1 MNTISLTQAVIEDV
15 ANVQKHFIDGIVA
28 STKTFT
34 ATSDRT
40 PLLKGL
46 DATQGLLVTGI
57 KARAELLDVL
67 YTNVAKIEQL
77 PAPVAK
83 VNAQVKELAEK
94 FHNAEQKIVKNAF
107 ESLERFI
114 PAAADSKFVSAF
126 QTPMQTVLDLTK
138 KAFEVPANFVKKF
151 ATKAEAKTEQAV
163 ATATAATEKATE
175 KVEEVAKEVAAKV
188 EKKAE
193 KVAAK

>member
-1 MNTISLTQAVIEDV
+1 MNTINLTQAVIEDV

-28 STKTFT
+28 TTKTFT

-46 DATQGLLVTGI
+46 DATQGFITTGI

-67 YTNVAKIEQL
+67 YTNVAKINNL

-83 VNAQVKELAEK
+83 VNGQVKDLAEK

-114 PAAADSKFVSAF
+114 PAAADSKFLTAL
-126 QTPMQTVLDLTK
+126 QTPVQTVLDLTQ
-138 KAFEVPANFVKKF
+138 KAIEIPAQLVKRF
-151 ATKAEAKTEQAV
+151 SAKAEVKAEQAADKATAAV
-163 ATATAATEKATE
+163 ATATE

-193 KVAAK
+193 KAAK

>member
-1 MNTISLTQAVIEDV
+1 MNTINLTQAVIEDV

-28 STKTFT
+28 TTKTFT

-46 DATQGLLVTGI
+46 DATQGLINTTI
-57 KARAELLDVL
+57 KARAEFLDVV
-67 YTNVAKIEQL
+67 YTNVAKINNL

-83 VNAQVKELAEK
+83 VNSQVKDLAEK
-94 FHNAEQKIVKNAF
+94 FHATEQKLVKNAF

-114 PAAADSKFVSAF
+114 PAAADSKFLSAL

-138 KAFEVPANFVKKF
+138 KAIEVPTNLVKRF
-151 ATKAEAKTEQAV
+151 TAKAEVKAEKAV
-163 ATATAATEKATE
+163 ETATAAVATATE
-175 KVEEVAKEVAAKV
+175 KVEEVAKDVAAKV

-193 KVAAK
+193 KAAK